1 MTYKT
6 DFFERHTIEAISH
19 NQNSI
24 RDKIFNKG
32 DLQISLNEAITFPF
46 ENVPNP
52 KKTATMIQ
60 KLKERYGIITVQH
73 PTTTGSTGDY
83 TILMEALGE
92 VVQEYVAKKKTP
104 KGPYD
109 GEEEEYTDY

>member
-32 DLQISLNEAITFPF
+32 DLQISLNEAISFPF
-46 ENVPNP
+46 ENAPNP
-52 KKTATMIQ
+52 KKTATTIQ
-60 KLKERYGIITVQH
+60 KMKERYGPSSTQQPATI
-73 PTTTGSTGDY
+73 GSTGDY

-92 VVQEYVAKKKTP
+92 VVQEYVEKKKG
-104 KGPYD
+104 K
-109 GEEEEYTDY
+109 EEEDKEYEDY